1 MKMSGIRFLFLVT
14 FVLLAP
20 ALHAQKI
27 SAKAEKQYQKAM
39 RLINENQLVEAEK
52 ALEKVV
58 KRYPHYARAAITLGD
73 VQLQNKQPDEAEISF
88 SKAIAAQADFS
99 YRPYFQLGRL
109 QLARAEYKLAKHNF
123 EQTLKFRGL
132 PGNTLQDASLYLNQC
147 QFAIEAFANPV
158 DFVPLNLGDSINT
171 ALNEYL
177 PALTADD
184 QTLIYT
190 RKNGKSGEDFFIS
203 RKSADGQ
210 WGKSSLLPPPLNS
223 DGNEGAHCLSA
234 DGRTIYFTACY
245 RDDSRGG
252 CDIYISKLTDA
263 GWSLPENLGL
273 TINTAHWETQPS
285 ISFDGKTLYF
295 VSNRPGGF
303 GGSDIWMSRKTAR
316 GDWGKPENMGPYIN
330 SSKDEISPFI
340 HYDDQTL
347 YFASEGM
354 AGMGRLDLYLSKRQA
369 DGEFGPARNL
379 GYPINTE
386 KDESSLFVN
395 MSGTMAL
402 FSSESGDSRGENDI
416 YYFEIPD
423 EIKPEKAIYVK
434 GRLIDAESRRPIS
447 GKIEIVDLNSGELV
461 FREITFPSDGAFLVS
476 LPAGK
481 DFAFNASRQGYLFY
495 SENITI
501 DPERGNSQEFEIA
514 LQPIKAGNEV
524 VLRNIFY
531 QSNSA
536 AIEDKSLV
544 EMRKL
549 QEFLALNPQLQIE
562 IQGHTDNQ
570 GAKVYNLE
578 LSTQRAK
585 NVYEALLRFGIN
597 PKQLTYKGYG
607 DSKPLSSNETEEGR
621 RINRRTQ
628 FKVVRID

>member
-1 MKMSGIRFLFLVT
+1 MRFLLLFLLFIIGT
-14 FVLLAP
+14 NHLQ
-20 ALHAQKI
+20 AQKV
-27 SAKAEKQYQKAM
+27 SPKAEKQYQKAM
-39 RLINENQLVEAEK
+39 QLVNENHLVEAEK
-52 ALEKVV
+52 ALGKVV
-58 KRYPHYARAAITLGD
+58 RKYPTFARAAVTLGD
-73 VQLQNKQPDEAEISF
+73 VQLQNRRPEEAEISF
-88 SKAIAAQADFS
+88 AKAIAAQPDFS
-99 YRPYFQLGRL
+99 YRPYFQLGRI
-109 QLARAEYKLAKHNF
+109 QMARAEYKQAKYNF

-147 QFAIEAFANPV
+147 QFAIEALANPV
-158 DFVPLNLGDSINT
+158 NFVPLNLGDSINT
-171 ALNEYL
+171 ELNEYL

-190 RKNGKSGEDFFIS
+190 RKNGPSGEDFFVS
-203 RKSADGQ
+203 TKRPDGA
-210 WGKSSLLPPPLNS
+210 WSKARLLPPPLNS

-245 RDDSRGG
+245 REDSRGG
-252 CDIYISKLTDA
+252 CDIYVSKLTDT
-263 GWSLPENLGL
+263 GWSTPENLGL

-303 GGSDIWMSRKTAR
+303 GGSDIWMSRKTER

-330 SSKDEISPFI
+330 SRKDEISPFI

-354 AGMGRLDLYLSKRQA
+354 AGMGRLDLYLSKRQP
-369 DGEFGPARNL
+369 DGDFGPARNL

-395 MSGTMAL
+395 MSGTLAL

-416 YYFEIPD
+416 FYFEIPD

-434 GRLIDAESRRPIS
+434 GKLIDAESKRPLS
-447 GKIEIVDLNSGELV
+447 GKVEVVDLSNGSVV
-461 FREITFPSDGAFLVS
+461 FRELTFPSDGAFLVS
-476 LPAGK
+476 LPSGK
-481 DFAFNASRQGYLFY
+481 DFAFNASRQGYLFF

-501 DPERGNSQEFEIA
+501 DPKLGNSQVYEIA

-524 VLRNIFY
+524 ILRNIFY

-536 AIEDKSLV
+536 SIEEKSLV
-544 EMRKL
+544 EMKKL

-570 GAKVYNLE
+570 GSKAYNLE
-578 LSTQRAK
+578 LSTQRAQ

-597 PKQLTYKGYG
+597 ARQLTYKGYG
-607 DSKPLSSNETEEGR
+607 DSKPIASNETEEGR

-628 FKVVRID
+628 FKVVKTD

>member
-1 MKMSGIRFLFLVT
+1 MRYLICLLFLCLGT
-14 FVLLAP
+14 SPIL
-20 ALHAQKI
+20 AQKI

-39 RLINENQLVEAEK
+39 QLVNENQLAEAEK

-58 KRYPHYARAAITLGD
+58 KKYPEFARAAITLGD
-73 VQLQNKQPDEAEISF
+73 VQLQNKQADEAEISF
-88 SKAIAAQADFS
+88 SKAIAAQPDFS
-99 YRPYFQLGRL
+99 YRPYFQLGRI
-109 QLARAEYKLAKHNF
+109 QMARAEYKLAKHNF

-147 QFAIEAFANPV
+147 QFAIEAIANPV
-158 DFVPLNLGDSINT
+158 DFVPLNLGDSINS

-190 RKNGKSGEDFFIS
+190 RKNGRSGEDFFIS
-203 RKSADGQ
+203 TKTSDGKWSKSR
-210 WGKSSLLPPPLNS
+210 LLPPPLNS

-245 RDDSRGG
+245 REDSRGG
-252 CDIYISKLTDA
+252 CDIYVSKLTDA
-263 GWSLPENLGL
+263 GWSTPENLGL
-273 TINTAHWETQPS
+273 TINTAHWETQPT

-303 GGSDIWMSRKTAR
+303 GGSDIWMSRKTER

-330 SSKDEISPFI
+330 SRKDEISPFI

-354 AGMGRLDLYLSKRQA
+354 AGMGRLDLYLSKRQT

-395 MSGTMAL
+395 MSGTLAL
-402 FSSESGDSRGENDI
+402 FSSESGNSRGENDI
-416 YYFEIPD
+416 FYFEIPD

-434 GRLIDAESRRPIS
+434 GKLIDAESKRPLS
-447 GKIEIVDLNSGELV
+447 GRIEVVDLSNGSIV
-461 FREITFPSDGAFLVS
+461 FRELTFPSDGAFLVS

-501 DPERGNSQEFEIA
+501 DAKLGNSQVYEIA

-536 AIEDKSLV
+536 SIEEKSLV
-544 EMRKL
+544 EMKKL

-570 GAKVYNLE
+570 GSKTYNLE

-597 PKQLTYKGYG
+597 ARQLTYKGYG
-607 DSKPLSSNETEEGR
+607 DSKPLASNETEEGR

-628 FKVVRID
+628 FKVIKIN

>member
-1 MKMSGIRFLFLVT
+1 MRFLLLFLLFIIGT
-14 FVLLAP
+14 NHLQ
-20 ALHAQKI
+20 AQKV
-27 SAKAEKQYQKAM
+27 SPKAEKQYQKAM
-39 RLINENQLVEAEK
+39 QLVNENQLVEAEK
-52 ALEKVV
+52 ALGKVV
-58 KRYPHYARAAITLGD
+58 RKYPTFARAAVTLGD
-73 VQLQNKQPDEAEISF
+73 VQLQNRRPEEAEISF
-88 SKAIAAQADFS
+88 AKAIAAQPDFS
-99 YRPYFQLGRL
+99 YRPYFQLGRI
-109 QLARAEYKLAKHNF
+109 QMARAEYKQAKYNF

-147 QFAIEAFANPV
+147 QFAIEALANPV
-158 DFVPLNLGDSINT
+158 NFVPLNLGDSINT
-171 ALNEYL
+171 ELNEYL

-190 RKNGKSGEDFFIS
+190 RKNGPSGEDFFVS
-203 RKSADGQ
+203 TKRPDGA
-210 WGKSSLLPPPLNS
+210 WSKARLLPPPLNS

-245 RDDSRGG
+245 REDSRGG
-252 CDIYISKLTDA
+252 CDIYVSKLTDT
-263 GWSLPENLGL
+263 GWSTPENLGL

-303 GGSDIWMSRKTAR
+303 GGSDIWMSRKTER

-330 SSKDEISPFI
+330 SRKDEISPFI

-354 AGMGRLDLYLSKRQA
+354 AGMGRLDLYLSKRQP
-369 DGEFGPARNL
+369 DGDFGPARNL

-395 MSGTMAL
+395 MSGTLAL

-416 YYFEIPD
+416 FYFEIPD

-434 GRLIDAESRRPIS
+434 GKLIDAESKRPLS
-447 GKIEIVDLNSGELV
+447 GKVEVVDLSNGSVV
-461 FREITFPSDGAFLVS
+461 FRELTFPSDGAFLVS
-476 LPAGK
+476 LPSGK
-481 DFAFNASRQGYLFY
+481 DFAFNASRQGYLFF

-501 DPERGNSQEFEIA
+501 DPKLGNSQVYEIA

-524 VLRNIFY
+524 ILRNIFY

-536 AIEDKSLV
+536 SIEEKSLV
-544 EMRKL
+544 EMKKL

-570 GAKVYNLE
+570 GSKAYNLE
-578 LSTQRAK
+578 LSTQRAQ

-597 PKQLTYKGYG
+597 ARQLTYKGYG
-607 DSKPLSSNETEEGR
+607 DSKPIASNETEEGR

-628 FKVVRID
+628 FKVVKTD